1 MSAAE
6 TPVEALARRI
16 IEAQGPISI
25 AALMRLANTA
35 LPESYYQAQEPFGGR
50 GDFITAPEISQMFG
64 EMLALAL
71 ADQWQ
76 RMGAPAA
83 VDVVELGPGRGVLM
97 ADILRT
103 WRQAA
108 PGLLAAASI
117 TMIEASQ
124 RLREVQRRT
133 LGTHAARVTWA
144 EALPESGRPLL
155 LVANEFFDAL
165 PVRQFVRSGD
175 GWRERLVNWT
185 AERGFHDALG
195 PVITAEEE
203 PEGGLWEH
211 SEEAQEWM
219 ARIAGR
225 LAQTGGLAL
234 IVDYAAQPGETSLR
248 GIRRH
253 RKASPLESIGAV
265 DLSAGVDF
273 SLLARETG
281 SHGALAHGPENQGPY
296 LRRLGI
302 EARHRQLAARA
313 DKHQRRELDAA
324 LSRLIDGD
332 GMGQDFRVFAATGP
346 TGPHPAA
353 FPHATPDHPPQRPE
367 ED

>member
-1 MSAAE
+1 MNAMDTS
-6 TPVEALARRI
+6 VEALARRI

-25 AALMRLANTA
+25 AALMRLGNTA
-35 LPESYYQAQEPFGGR
+35 LPESYYQAQEPFGGK

-76 RMGAPAA
+76 RMGAPDA

-97 ADILRT
+97 ADMLRT

-108 PGLLAAASI
+108 PGLLDAAAV
-117 TMIEASQ
+117 TMVEASQ
-124 RLREVQRRT
+124 RLQEVQRRS
-133 LGTHAARVTWA
+133 LRTHAERVTWQ
-144 EALPESGRPLL
+144 ETLPESGNPML

-165 PVRQFVRSGD
+165 PVRQFVRAMD

-195 PVITAEEE
+195 PVITAEDE
-203 PEGGLWEH
+203 PEGALWEH

-225 LAQTGGLAL
+225 LAAGGGMAL
-234 IVDYAAQPGETSLR
+234 IIDYAAQPGETSLR
-248 GIRRH
+248 GVRRH
-253 RKASPLESIGAV
+253 RKASPLQGIGAV

-273 SLLARETG
+273 ALLARETG
-281 SHGALAHGPENQGPY
+281 SQGALAHGPESQGPY

-302 EARHRQLAARA
+302 EARHKQLVGRA

-324 LSRLIDGD
+324 LSRLIDED

-346 TGPHPAA
+346 GGPQPAA
-353 FPHATPDHPPQRPE
+353 FPPPARQQAPQ